1 MLEVSIDLGNVPS
14 VLQALAN
21 ERVAQD
27 AVNAAAESYFIDTL
41 DWIKAG
47 RAFKTHT
54 NTLEGSIGVRYLSG
68 GVAVVYANAEYAAC
82 VETGTRPHVINAKNR
97 NALKRPSS
105 HGYVLNRSFNHPGS
119 RPFPY
124 FYADADTRMEHMKA
138 AGLLV
143 LARFMNE

>member
-1 MLEVSIDLGNVPS
+1 VPS

-27 AVNAAAESYFIDTL
+27 AVNAMAESYLDDTL
-41 DWIKAG
+41 NWIKAG
-47 RAFKTHT
+47 RAFTT
-54 NTLEGSIGVRYLSG
+54 RTGQLEQSIGVRYLLG
-68 GVAVVYANAEYAAC
+68 GGAEVYTNAEYAGC
-82 VETGTRPHVINAKNR
+82 VETGTRPHVINAKNGK
-97 NALKRPSS
+97 ALKIPGAGGFIFR
-105 HGYVLNRSFNHPGS
+105 RSVNHPGS

-124 FYADADTRMEHMKA
+124 FYADADNRMEHMKA